1 MKQGEIWYADL
12 NPSKGREQSGLR
24 PVLVVSGNLL
34 NEHLSVVI
42 VMPLTTKI
50 KNYKGNPVITPSKSN
65 GLKTES
71 EMLVFHVRSVSK
83 DRLVRKLGSVAGND
97 LNRAIKTLNDILTY

>member
-12 NPSKGREQSGLR
+12 NPSMGSEQSGLR
-24 PVLVVSGNLL
+24 PVVVISGNLL
-34 NEHLSVVI
+34 NQHLSVVI

-50 KNYKGNPVITPSKSN
+50 KNYKGNPVINPSKTK

-83 DRLVRKLGSVAGND
+83 DRLVRKLGSIGKND
-97 LNRAIKTLNDILTY
+97 LDRAIKTLNDILTY

>member
-24 PVLVVSGNLL
+24 PVVVVSGNLL

-50 KNYKGNPVITPSKSN
+50 KNYKGNPVITPNKSN

-71 EMLVFHVRSVSK
+71 
-83 DRLVRKLGSVAGND
+83 
-97 LNRAIKTLNDILTY
+97 